1 MLRRRSSSDAS
12 VAPYK
17 AEAPP
22 HRYNSFHGYSSV
34 RAEVEAAV
42 RSEPCRR
49 DYRSESCISD
59 VDFKQLMAEYDF
71 DNQIDALGNG
81 VDDVDIDMSHD
92 ESLICEGGEWRIYE
106 GAVTY
111 LI

>member
-1 MLRRRSSSDAS
+1 
-12 VAPYK
+12 
-17 AEAPP
+17 
-22 HRYNSFHGYSSV
+22 
-34 RAEVEAAV
+34 
-42 RSEPCRR
+42 
-49 DYRSESCISD
+49 
-59 VDFKQLMAEYDF
+59 MAEYDF